1 MNEPAMSNRATAE
14 VDLLIETDSRILDQ
28 VRKDLTQEYLRIM
41 SQALQVSRRSEPGEA
56 TTPAA
61 IPNSSEG

>member
-1 MNEPAMSNRATAE
+1 MNEPAMSDRTAAE

-41 SQALQVSRRSEPGEA
+41 SQALQVSRGPGSAGAATPA
-56 TTPAA
+56 TT
-61 IPNSSEG
+61 PNSSEG